1 MVATMGEDAMGATG
15 PGAEPRPLADM
26 REEARRVLATA
37 EQRGVAVRLF
47 GGVGVAMR
55 SPSAARPELQRRY
68 NDLDFGGLS
77 RQGDQIAALF
87 TALGYEAD
95 RSFNALR
102 GHQRMLFWDRLND
115 RQVDV
120 VLDRLR
126 MCHTLDFKD
135 RLTVDA
141 LTVPLAE
148 LLLFKLQI
156 VEANQKDIVD
166 SITLLGDHPVGDR
179 DGDCIN
185 AAHIARLAA
194 DDWGLHHT
202 LDLSL
207 ERVGR
212 HATSLAV
219 DLPFAIEDQIACL
232 RSRME
237 EERKS
242 ARWKMRARLGERM
255 KWYELPEEVRG

>member
-1 MVATMGEDAMGATG
+1 
-15 PGAEPRPLADM
+15 M
-26 REEARRVLATA
+26 RWWRRWGRTPWVR
-37 EQRGVAVRLF
+37 QGRGRSRAPWRTCGRRRGGSWRRRNSAV
-47 GGVGVAMR
+47 
-55 SPSAARPELQRRY
+55 SPCASSAASGWPCARPELQRRY

-77 RQGDQIAALF
+77 RQRDQIAALF